1 VWAPAAAG
9 IAAMM
14 QLQKIDVAV
23 IEAAVRGK

>member
-14 QLQKIDVAV
+14 QMKKIGVAV